1 MAEEIRDHG
10 LNMPDV
16 RDFTKKEDRFGE
28 FEDRKS
34 VESESDKDLYKGA
47 PEDTEWL
54 TYLKMPNKEKI
65 VDMPPQ
71 LDTAYHE
78 FKRLLKNTSV

>member
-1 MAEEIRDHG
+1 MRDHPDIRDFG
-10 LNMPDV
+10 E
-16 RDFTKKEDRFGE
+16 REDRFAV

-34 VESESDKDLYKGA
+34 ESESDNGLYKGA
-47 PEDTEWL
+47 PEDTEWM